1 MIYKWTKWKLAE
13 AKSEYVHWFLDNQPG
28 EERIGA
34 SPLIEDGLTLVQLTQ
49 DENGPQGENSEA
61 RDEVGTSPLEAPPDF
76 SRRTVS
82 RKLFERGLPL
92 PPQAV
97 NDALAPPPS
106 GPIHWLPDPKKLPG
120 NIDND
125 TIIMGV
131 VDTGIPLGHHRWR
144 AKDGKKTRVL
154 ASWQMLANW
163 KTLKQAK
170 LPFGREVY
178 ADKINRQIAKF
189 TDGDF
194 FDERA
199 FNIATGTLDPHA
211 FRGPRQIE
219 QRASHGAHV
228 MDLSAGANPI
238 AKGEKAFAKRVRP
251 ISVNVPSAG
260 VFGASGTYL
269 DDFLRLAVKRIV
281 DLADAIW
288 LKNNPALPTK
298 GRLGYPIIINMSFGK
313 QAGAKDYVD
322 AFSAWLNELKKYRQ
336 DKNLSRLYVVMPAG
350 NDNLTRCNAFLEPKG
365 GNSKTLP
372 WRILPDDQ
380 SSNFVEA
387 WTRHPSRM
395 RNPIKLNLI
404 PPDAKTIRSPRRL
417 PKGWKGEY
425 IYTDLKR
432 DSVTVARL
440 YARAGKINRRRRY
453 LKYTLAVPPTYRLD
467 GVKPTGVAGLWE
479 ISVKNNSQNNPRLQC
494 VLSVQ
499 TDQQLQTTR
508 ARNKRSYFDEAKY
521 LTHDD
526 NHKRPEKR
534 GSGRIL
540 ETYSYHPDPIRNND
554 YPFETPVRRH
564 GTMNS
569 SASHRSIA
577 CIGGYRALDGR
588 PAPYSSS
595 GRGKSPPGGGKRS
608 QDDGTTVPRRMNG
621 GRYAP
626 TASFPTDDAPSHFG
640 ILATGSAN
648 GSTVAMRGTSFAS
661 AQAARELVFSLID
674 DPSTGKS
681 EKARLAKIAR
691 LQEYCGWPHGNGFD
705 NDLIEVLGAGRI
717 PSPIQSRK
725 KRL

>member
-1 MIYKWTKWKLAE
+1 MTYRWTKWKRTKT
-13 AKSEYVHWFLDNQPG
+13 KSEYVHWFLDGQPG

-34 SPLIEDGLTLVQLTQ
+34 SSIVEDGLDLVQLRQ
-49 DENGPQGENSEA
+49 DKNV
-61 RDEVGTSPLEAPPDF
+61 RVDDEVGTSPLETPPDY
-76 SRRTVS
+76 SRRTLS
-82 RKLFERGLPL
+82 RKLFEKGLPL

-97 NDALAPPPS
+97 NDEITPPPT
-106 GPIHWLPDPKKLPG
+106 GPIHWLPDPGKLP
-120 NIDND
+120 DNVADD

-131 VDTGIPLGHHRWR
+131 IDTGIPLGHHRWR
-144 AKDGKKTRVL
+144 GKNGKKTRVL
-154 ASWQMLANW
+154 AAWQMLANW
-163 KTLKQAK
+163 KMLKQEK
-170 LPFGREVY
+170 LPFGREVH
-178 ADKINRQIAKF
+178 ADKINELIAKN
-189 TDGDF
+189 TNGDF

-228 MDLSAGANPI
+228 MDLCAGANPI
-238 AKGEKAFAKRVRP
+238 AKDEKAFAKRVRP
-251 ISVNVPSAG
+251 IAINVPSAG
-260 VFGASGTYL
+260 IFGASGTYL
-269 DDFLRLAVKRIV
+269 DDFLRLAVKRVV

-288 LKNNPALPTK
+288 LKNNPTLPPS

-322 AFSAWLNELKKYRQ
+322 SFSAWLHDLKKYRSE
-336 DKNLSRLYVVMPAG
+336 KNLSSLYIVMPAG
-350 NDNLTRCNAFLEPKG
+350 NDNLTRCNAFLEPEG
-365 GNSKTLP
+365 GKLETLP

-387 WTRHPSRM
+387 WTRHPSKT

-404 PPDAKTIRSPRRL
+404 PPDANSIGAAKQI
-417 PKGWKGEY
+417 PKGWNGEY
-425 IYTDLKR
+425 IYADLKKN
-432 DSVTVARL
+432 STTVARL
-440 YARAGKINRRRRY
+440 YARADKIDRRRSY

-467 GVKPTGVAGLWE
+467 GGSDAGIAGLWK
-479 ISVKNNSQNNPRLQC
+479 ITVKNRSQGNPKLQC

-508 ARNKRSYFDEAKY
+508 ARNKRSYFDDAEY
-521 LTHDD
+521 LTHDV
-526 NHKRPEKR
+526 NHVSHEKR

-554 YPFETPVRRH
+554 FPFETPVRRH
-564 GTMNS
+564 GTINS

-577 CIGGYRALDGR
+577 CIGGYRASDGR

-608 QDDGTTVPRRMNG
+608 RDDGTTLPRKMKG

-626 TASFPTDDAPSHFG
+626 TASLPTDDAPSHFG

-661 AQAARELVFSLID
+661 AQAARELVYSLFD
-674 DPSTGKS
+674 DPSAGKS
-681 EKARLAKIAR
+681 EKARLTKIAR
-691 LQEYCGWPHGNGFD
+691 LQEYRGWPHRNGFD

-717 PSPIQSRK
+717 LSPIRAQK
-725 KRL
+725 NRL